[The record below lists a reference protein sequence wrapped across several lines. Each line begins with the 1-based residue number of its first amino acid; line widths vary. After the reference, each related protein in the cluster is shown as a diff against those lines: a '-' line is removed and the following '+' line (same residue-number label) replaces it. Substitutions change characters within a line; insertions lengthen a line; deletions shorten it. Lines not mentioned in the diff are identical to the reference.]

1 MKKASLY
8 HVTWYIAIAL
18 AIVLAILRSGYWYVP
33 IVAYFVGA
41 ITKIV
46 ITAVSRGNVAKL
58 PHYARKAF
66 KMAVNNK

>member
-18 AIVLAILRSGYWYVP
+18 AIVLAIFRSGYWYVP

-41 ITKIV
+41 IASIV
-46 ITAVSRGNVAKL
+46 IIAAFRGNVSKL
-58 PHYARKAF
+58 PYIAKEAF
-66 KMAVNNK
+66 KMTIKK